1 MIKKML
7 LYLHCQSRRYLY
19 MPRQERTKS
28 GTGIY
33 HVMLRG
39 INRQDIF
46 EDDEDYYQMIACLR
60 GLTERYDENGAAVE
74 PLCTI
79 YCYCLMSN
87 HIHLLL
93 REQKEDISSIMK
105 RLGVAYAYFFNKK
118 YQRNGHL
125 FQDRFRSEPVN
136 TLEYFVTLLRY
147 IHQNPVKA
155 GLVPSAQDCTWSSWH
170 EYAGT
175 SINQLHICKTSVITA
190 RIKTADLL
198 ELIDE
203 PLDASMDIL
212 DVESSAT
219 VYHTDSELKDF
230 LCNTHGVSNPLTIQ
244 SLEKNRRNY
253 ILKSTKE
260 FGAGIRQLSR
270 LTGVSYGI
278 IQKL

>member
-1 MIKKML
+1 MI
-7 LYLHCQSRRYLY
+7 R
-19 MPRQERTKS
+19 
-28 GTGIY
+28 
-33 HVMLRG
+33 
-39 INRQDIF
+39 
-46 EDDEDYYQMIACLR
+46 
-60 GLTERYDENGAAVE
+60 E
-74 PLCTI
+74 PSPDQI
-79 YCYCLMSN
+79 
-87 HIHLLL
+87 
-93 REQKEDISSIMK
+93 
-105 RLGVAYAYFFNKK
+105 FNKK

-175 SINQLHICKTSVITA
+175 SINQLHICKTSAVTS
-190 RIKTADLL
+190 RINTADLL